1 MLLFSP
7 NDTPSMVEAESGGSG
22 RVDEVHS
29 DEFLKALDDVGLL
42 WSTPQQYC
50 VEVMLERT
58 H

>member
-1 MLLFSP
+1 
-7 NDTPSMVEAESGGSG
+7 MVEAESGGSG

-50 VEVMLERT
+50 VEVMLEGT